1 MRDLKQ
7 VLNQNKSDRK
17 KADTYNYNY
26 NTTECNMYIRVTPKQ
41 ETRRSEQIIIK
52 KPMTRS

>member
-26 NTTECNMYIRVTPKQ
+26 NTTECNIYPCNTETGNQKIRTDYY
-41 ETRRSEQIIIK
+41 
-52 KPMTRS
+52 